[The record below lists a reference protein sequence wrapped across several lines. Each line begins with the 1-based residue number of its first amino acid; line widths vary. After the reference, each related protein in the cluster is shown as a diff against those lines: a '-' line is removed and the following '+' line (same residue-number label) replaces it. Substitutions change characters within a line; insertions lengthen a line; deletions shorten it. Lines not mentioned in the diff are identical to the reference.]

1 LHIAGGVL
9 GGGLAYRIYFWALGM
24 VLLLCGGLG
33 FASRSGAAVESD
45 AKDVG
50 LGSAVAHTVSTA
62 AQESGSARWW
72 LLVTGVVLTLWF
84 SYGVIRALRL
94 VHAAA
99 WQVVVPPLRNLP
111 MAIVAVLTIPAAV
124 FALIGLAGAARAHS
138 SFQVGLVA
146 TLLAA
151 LGYAAVILFASMR
164 LPSKDVPWKAFLPGA
179 ICLAIGIEALH
190 VFTAYFLANKLAHA
204 SHLYGA
210 LGLAS
215 TALFYLYLIGRGVVW
230 AAILNAV
237 AWEVR
242 YPQTEATDHSNSE

>member
-33 FASRSGAAVESD
+33 LASSSGAAVAADS
-45 AKDVG
+45 KDVG
-50 LGSAVAHTVSTA
+50 LGSAVAHTVSSA

-72 LLVTGVVLTLWF
+72 LLVSGLVLTLWF
-84 SYGVIRALRL
+84 SYGVFRALRL

-99 WQVVVPPLRNLP
+99 WQVVAPHPRNLP
-111 MAIVAVLTIPAAV
+111 MAIVAVLAIPAAV

-138 SFQVGLVA
+138 SFWVGLSV
-146 TLLAA
+146 TLLVTF
-151 LGYAAVILFASMR
+151 GYVAVILFASMR
-164 LPSKDVPWKAFLPGA
+164 LPSRDVPWTAFLPGA

-190 VFTAYFLANKLAHA
+190 VFTVYFLANKLAHA

-215 TALFYLYLIGRGVVW
+215 TGLFYLFLIGRGVVW
-230 AAILNAV
+230 AAILNAI

-242 YPQTEATDHSNSE
+242 HPPLADDAQAG